1 MPVELTRGDR
11 RLLLSAAAAFVL
23 IIAAT
28 LLVAGSPADTSESP
42 TSYSVASSG
51 AKALYR
57 LLPGLGYRVARWEQA
72 PGTLT
77 DAAHTTWILA
87 EPFSAPTP
95 SERRAVDAFLAAG
108 GRLIA
113 TGPTG
118 ALFISTGADADPIE
132 GLTWTQATAVT
143 PSAMARV
150 APSITLAPRAT
161 FSGGGRDTALPLYN
175 AAGDRRVVVEVPVA
189 GGRAFWWAAAT
200 PLTNAGLREPGNLE
214 FVLAS
219 IGPADGRTVLFDEYF
234 HGIRRSLVSTIAR
247 TEAKWVA
254 AQAGLVVLCVLSAY
268 ARRSG
273 PVIEPPIDRRLA
285 PLEFVRTL
293 GGLYKH
299 AGAASVAVDAA
310 AKRTRYALTRRLG
323 LGSDATAD
331 AIGRAVEDRWHTS
344 AAEVASTLRAADAAR
359 ADRAT
364 HPKHALA
371 IVQALGD
378 LAAALNLPVTTR
390 RPESRTA
397 VEETR

>member
-1 MPVELTRGDR
+1 MPVALTRGDR

-23 IIAAT
+23 IIAVT
-28 LLVAGSPADTSESP
+28 LLVAGDPADTSESP

-57 LLPGLGYRVARWEQA
+57 LLPNLGYRVARWEEA
-72 PGTLT
+72 PDALT
-77 DAAHTTWILA
+77 DAPRTTWRLA
-87 EPFSAPTP
+87 EPVSAPTP

-108 GRLIA
+108 GRLIT

-118 ALFISTGADADPIE
+118 ALFVSAGADADPIE
-132 GLTWTQATAVT
+132 GLTWTQARAVT

-150 APSITLAPRAT
+150 APTITLAPRAT
-161 FSGGGRDTALPLYN
+161 FSGAGRDTALPLYN
-175 AAGDRRVVVEVPVA
+175 AAGDRPVVVEVPVA
-189 GGRAFWWAAAT
+189 GGRAFWWASAT

-219 IGPADGRTVLFDEYF
+219 IGPADGRLVLFDEYF
-234 HGIRRSLVSTIAR
+234 HGMRRSLAGTIAR

-254 AQAGLVVLCVLSAY
+254 VQAGLLILCVLAAY

-273 PVIEPPIDRRLA
+273 PIIDPPIDRRLA

-293 GGLYKH
+293 GSLYKR

-310 AKRTRYALTRRLG
+310 AKRTRYSLTRRLG
-323 LGSDATAD
+323 LASDATPD
-331 AIGRAVEDRWHTS
+331 AIGRAVEDRWRTP
-344 AAEVASTLRAADAAR
+344 AADVASTLRAADAAR

-364 HPKHALA
+364 TPKQALA
-371 IVQALGD
+371 TVQSLGD
-378 LAAALNLPVTTR
+378 LAAALHLPVAPR
-390 RPESRTA
+390 RTEPA
-397 VEETR
+397 KPAEENR